1 MSSDEPIPGVSTP
14 TARVKPKPPAGPI
27 IGRMLES
34 ATDIGRIRRAGQYSL
49 SGLRAALS
57 TEAAFRQELIVA
69 LVLAPLGAWLGR
81 SGIERTLLVGSLVLV
96 LIVELLNSAVESVVD
111 RVGLERHVLSGRA
124 KDMGS
129 AAVLLAI
136 LLVVMTWGFILWERF
151 AS

>member
-1 MSSDEPIPGVSTP
+1 MNERFSNESDLSM
-14 TARVKPKPPAGPI
+14 AVKPKSEEGPI
-27 IGRMLES
+27 IGRILES

-57 TEAAFRQELIVA
+57 TEAAFRQEMIVA
-69 LVLAPLGAWLGR
+69 LVLVPLGAWLGHN
-81 SGIERTLLVGSLVLV
+81 GIERTLLVGSLMLV
-96 LIVELLNSAVESVVD
+96 LIVELLNSAIESVVD

-136 LLVVMTWGFILWERF
+136 GLVLITWGLILWDRF
-151 AS
+151 VP

>member
-1 MSSDEPIPGVSTP
+1 MP
-14 TARVKPKPPAGPI
+14 PKPEEGPI
-27 IGRMLES
+27 MGRMLSS
-34 ATDIGRIRRAGQYSL
+34 ATDIGRIRRAGQYSI

-57 TEAAFRQELIVA
+57 TEAAFRQEVIGA
-69 LVLAPLGAWLGR
+69 LLLVPSGLWLGR
-81 SGIERTLLVGSLVLV
+81 NGIERALLIGSVVLV

-136 LLVVMTWGFILWERF
+136 GLVLMTWGLILWDRF
-151 AS
+151 AA

>member
-1 MSSDEPIPGVSTP
+1 MP
-14 TARVKPKPPAGPI
+14 PKPEEGPI
-27 IGRMLES
+27 MGRMLSS
-34 ATDIGRIRRAGQYSL
+34 ATDIGRIRRAGQYSI

-57 TEAAFRQELIVA
+57 TEAAFRQEVIGA
-69 LVLAPLGAWLGR
+69 LLLVPSGLWLGR
-81 SGIERTLLVGSLVLV
+81 NGIERTLLIGSVVLV

-136 LLVVMTWGFILWERF
+136 GLVLMTWGLILWDRF
-151 AS
+151 AA